1 MVIETS
7 LNGFNAMTDKLK
19 KFNLS
24 TALGTQITVNLT
36 NGIIS
41 SDGGASVYFDNLD
54 FNDDVEIV
62 ICNKMVNFN
71 RVCCGAFQ
79 VMPSDFLK
87 LKEAAKA
94 HQYKTEPA

>member
-1 MVIETS
+1 
-7 LNGFNAMTDKLK
+7 MTEKLK
-19 KFNLS
+19 KLNLS

-62 ICNKMVNFN
+62 ICNRLN
-71 RVCCGAFQ
+71 VCCGAFQ

-94 HQYKTEPA
+94 HQYQTEPA